1 MNNLLKIE
9 ESYLKDLIVNEKSQT
24 LNFKNEAVFQ
34 LQDFLSCFEIS
45 NINGEEFK
53 ILIKP
58 EFAIKDK
65 MKLGKLKSVLKYF
78 SNVIILTI

>member
-1 MNNLLKIE
+1 LFNQDLSEILKINE
-9 ESYLKDLIVNEKSQT
+9 LYLKDLMDSQT
-24 LNFKNEAVFQ
+24 ICHKNEAVFQ

-58 EFAIKDK
+58 EFAVKDK
-65 MKLGKLKSVLKYF
+65 MKLGKF
-78 SNVIILTI
+78 